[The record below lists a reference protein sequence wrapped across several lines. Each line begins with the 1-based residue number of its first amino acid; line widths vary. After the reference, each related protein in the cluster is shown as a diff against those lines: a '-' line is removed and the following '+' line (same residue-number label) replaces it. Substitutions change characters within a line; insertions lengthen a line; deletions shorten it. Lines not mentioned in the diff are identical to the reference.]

1 MSQRPRIYTPQE
13 VNLILPKV
21 QSIFP
26 NLRKLREGIIS
37 QQNQCDVEEITS
49 HGLTGQMAEEARE
62 RMCTHKK
69 DLKKM
74 EKEFEKEIR
83 FFEQIGCELKSLE
96 PGLVDFYGERQGE
109 LIYLCWREDES
120 SVDWWHSLSGGFSG
134 RQLLT

>member
-1 MSQRPRIYTPQE
+1 MSKLKIHSKKAEVIEFSWKGTGTVPTVEMRWRNRRVKFDCPVAMMFAYQE
-13 VNLILPKV
+13 LEKDLEDEIKV
-21 QSIFP
+21 A
-26 NLRKLREGIIS
+26 EA
-37 QQNQCDVEEITS
+37 
-49 HGLTGQMAEEARE
+49 QMALR
-62 RMCTHKK
+62 
-69 DLKKM
+69 
-74 EKEFEKEIR
+74 KEFEKEIR